1 MMASYRFALYCN
13 RSCSLGLS
21 LSPHL
26 LSLSLSLREEKE
38 GRREA
43 VLVAGPKTV
52 AEPSP
57 ERLSLWAT
65 LRNQEELSC
74 NNTAFYEHFSF

>member
-13 RSCSLGLS
+13 RSCSLGVS

-26 LSLSLSLREEKE
+26 LSLPLFLREKKE

-43 VLVAGPKTV
+43 VLVAGLKPV
-52 AEPSP
+52 IEPSP
-57 ERLSLWAT
+57 ERPLGYTEKPGRALM
-65 LRNQEELSC
+65 
-74 NNTAFYEHFSF
+74 